1 MFLQRLA
8 MFTSFKN
15 VTAGYML
22 IQSVWKAFKIRGI
35 RMSNTSMFINTS
47 YKIQSAYCVKL
58 QPIVTVFHASI
69 SRLLQSSNWRFQD
82 AREANLEFYSPTCL
96 PLKKKKKKG
105 PLPPLQSK
113 LLSHSGGGSWTLAAR
128 LPSLLLQEGL
138 TTVLKKVSL
147 NLFWASM
154 RFITCQLCFH
164 DRLDYRKWWKIG
176 RCFLWVCTHSFITC
190 LKKRNFLDKGGFHT
204 KERTVHWLSGTLP
217 ILLNS

>member
-1 MFLQRLA
+1 MQAFLGYYRVQTDDFKMQERQTWSFTTLPAFLQNS
-8 MFTSFKN
+8 T
-15 VTAGYML
+15 
-22 IQSVWKAFKIRGI
+22 
-35 RMSNTSMFINTS
+35 
-47 YKIQSAYCVKL
+47 
-58 QPIVTVFHASI
+58 
-69 SRLLQSSNWRFQD
+69 
-82 AREANLEFYSPTCL
+82 
-96 PLKKKKKKG
+96 G

-113 LLSHSGGGSWTLAAR
+113 LLSRSGGGSWTLSAR

-164 DRLDYRKWWKIG
+164 DRLDYKKWWKIG
-176 RCFLWVCTHSFITC
+176 RCFLRVCTHSFITC
-190 LKKRNFLDKGGFHT
+190 LKKRNLLDKGGFHT